1 MEFYKRVLKLH
12 HFRNLG
18 RKSPTELLLN
28 SSFEKHGGLVILVG
42 ENNVGKSN
50 VLEALTIF
58 NDADIKLCSEEDYF
72 KNHKK
77 DTLLSLEEET
87 ILDRKITG
95 FSCVDLKIQ
104 TKEVNK
110 GLKELSK
117 TLISYPFEKHVEAL
131 GEQCNN
137 SVYIPTNNNDYSK
150 ICTLVSNFINL
161 ITSYNSL
168 GLFLHFYKEK
178 LKLSEFVTEY
188 ANATNNLFFKE
199 LIKHVSGNSEWI
211 KNFCQCIKEIIKHNT
226 PDKKYNTDEFFVMRQ
241 HKQNQLAKIYS
252 CFKKLSEG
260 EIKPKDVEYIL
271 KKLEELDK
279 IFKTT
284 DFTKF
289 TPKTEALLNEQS
301 QEKLSEFVKEMIE
314 KIDEKYPI
322 NENFKQ
328 QFRTFRLN
336 IGNLK
341 KEIKNSLKNL
351 DKIGEDF
358 ERKKER
364 LIREIENDCKN
375 QKVLKFNYDVLLDNI
390 QQICKNYIASHAVND
405 VSKDIKSM
413 MCQLYLKKIDLLVN
427 SEIEQYRYNDFLES
441 ARKFLWEDIKTLDEK
456 SGVHLFP
463 KNIGEIKD
471 KFETNKEKFKQSKN
485 YSEFAEYCRE
495 CNPYTA
501 FQNLKNKVQFPLSGG
516 LSYKSYKLVPTMK
529 EYKEPKITD
538 NDFKAVLFTCIDYSS
553 LSEFDQWDWFFRNS
567 LFRKM
572 DFHPNA
578 IWNFFGSILKDGQA
592 LQIIMFDKNND
603 LVIYDSEKSFNI
615 PKKYLQEIDQELLK
629 EIRQSKHLFP
639 IEVKRKYNNNV
650 CQFEFFKKDTSH
662 LLFKV
667 NFTEI
672 LENLAEILEYN
683 MQLKI
688 DSLITKEFNKLL
700 AIAEDSSQNSYQ
712 LKIHVRH
719 NNKFYDYSKKSTAYE
734 IKLEI
739 HDCRKSHD
747 HNEPI
752 ILSQQSTG
760 FQWAFNFMFGFLYN
774 VGSDFSFNK
783 NIIYVM
789 DEPATH
795 LSVPARKEFRR
806 FLKEYAHKNHVTFV
820 LATHDPFLVDTDHLD
835 EIRIVEKETEGSV
848 IKNHFNYP
856 LNNAGKDSDA
866 LDKIKRSLGV
876 GQHVFHNPQKHR
888 IIFVEGITDYCYLSA
903 FKLYFNEREYK
914 DNPIPFTFLPISG
927 LKNNPNDMEETIK
940 KLCKLD
946 NHPIVLTDDD
956 RKCVFNQKATSER
969 FKKANEEMHD
979 PIRILQL
986 SKCDENFKQIE
997 DCFSANDRKKYAKN
1011 KQMELAMAF
1020 KTRLLYGEK
1029 DDVVSE
1035 ETKKNFLK
1043 LFEWIKKECNNPT
1056 IKKEYIK
1063 FDYNTPRIIIERIL
1077 MFKKMCLSL
1086 IAISGVCVG
1095 AKDLDFKLDYRATG
1109 GKLMGKMTDSSL
1121 LSITSMNDEPVVIKN
1136 LIVNRG
1142 NSCEA
1147 TKKVEPK
1154 LGDKFKKEK
1163 LFDHELKYSQQIFYR
1178 LDCKPNQLLE
1188 VKIITDKGE
1197 YYHKFSK

>member
-12 HFRNLG
+12 QFRNLG
-18 RKSPTELLLN
+18 KNLPTELLLN
-28 SSFEKHGGLVILVG
+28 SSFEKHGELVILVG

-50 VLEALTIF
+50 VLEALKIF
-58 NDADIKLCSEEDYF
+58 NDADVKLCSENDCFKAHESEDTVL
-72 KNHKK
+72 N
-77 DTLLSLEEET
+77 LEEET
-87 ILDRKITG
+87 ILDHKITG

-104 TKEVNK
+104 TKEVSE

-117 TLISYPFEKHVEAL
+117 ILISYPFEKHVEAL
-131 GEQCNN
+131 SEQCSN
-137 SVYIPTNNNDYSK
+137 SVYIPTNNNDYSN

-178 LKLSEFVTEY
+178 LKLSELVTKY
-188 ANATNNLFFKE
+188 ADATNNLFFKE

-211 KNFCQCIKEIIKHNT
+211 KNFCQCIKEIIKCNT
-226 PDKKYNTDEFFVMRQ
+226 PDKKYNTDEFFVMGQ

-252 CFKKLSEG
+252 YFKKLSEG
-260 EIKPKDVEYIL
+260 EIKPQNEDIL
-271 KKLEELDK
+271 KKLKSLDE

-289 TPKTEALLNEQS
+289 TPETE
-301 QEKLSEFVKEMIE
+301 VKDIIKE
-314 KIDEKYPI
+314 IDEKYPI

-341 KEIKNSLKNL
+341 KKIKNSLKYL
-351 DKIGEDF
+351 EKTREDF

-375 QKVLKFNYDVLLDNI
+375 QKVLEFNYDVLLDNI
-390 QQICKNYIASHAVND
+390 QQICKKYIASHVVND
-405 VSKDIKSM
+405 ASKDMKSM
-413 MCQLYLKKIDLLVN
+413 MCQFYLEKMELLSNSKIRQYQYDDLLK
-427 SEIEQYRYNDFLES
+427 S
-441 ARKFLWEDIKTLDEK
+441 ARISLWESIKTLDEK

-471 KFETNKEKFKQSKN
+471 KFETNKEKVKQSKN
-485 YSEFAEYCRE
+485 YFEFAEYCRE

-501 FQNLKNKVQFPLSGG
+501 FQNLRNKVQFPLSGG
-516 LSYKSYKLVPTMK
+516 LSYKSYKLVPIMK
-529 EYKEPKITD
+529 KYKEPKITD

-553 LSEFDQWDWFFRNS
+553 PSEFDQWDWFFRNS

-615 PKKYLQEIDQELLK
+615 PEKYLQEIDQESLK

-688 DSLITKEFNKLL
+688 DSLITKEFNRLL
-700 AIAEDSSQNSYQ
+700 AIAEDSPQDSYQ

-719 NNKFYDYSKKSTAYE
+719 NNKLSEEKEYTAYE
-734 IKLEI
+734 IKLEVY
-739 HDCRKSHD
+739 DCRKSHD

-856 LNNAGKDSDA
+856 LDDASKDSDA
-866 LDKIKRSLGV
+866 LYQIKRSLGV

-903 FKLYFNEREYK
+903 FKLYLYYKEYK

-927 LKNNPNDMEETIK
+927 LKNNPNDMKETIK
-940 KLCKLD
+940 KLCELD

-969 FKKANEEMHD
+969 FKKANKD
-979 PIRILQL
+979 FGNPITILQL
-986 SKCDENFKQIE
+986 SDCDRHFKQIE
-997 DCFSANDRKKYAKN
+997 DCFSANDRNKYAKN
-1011 KQMELAMAF
+1011 KRKELAMAF
-1020 KTRLLYGEK
+1020 KTRLLYGGE
-1029 DDVVSE
+1029 DDVMSE
-1035 ETKKNFLK
+1035 ETKENFKK

-1063 FDYNTPRIIIERIL
+1063 FDYNTPQIL
-1077 MFKKMCLSL
+1077 
-1086 IAISGVCVG
+1086 
-1095 AKDLDFKLDYRATG
+1095 
-1109 GKLMGKMTDSSL
+1109 
-1121 LSITSMNDEPVVIKN
+1121 
-1136 LIVNRG
+1136 
-1142 NSCEA
+1142 
-1147 TKKVEPK
+1147 
-1154 LGDKFKKEK
+1154 
-1163 LFDHELKYSQQIFYR
+1163 
-1178 LDCKPNQLLE
+1178 
-1188 VKIITDKGE
+1188 
-1197 YYHKFSK
+1197 

>member
-18 RKSPTELLLN
+18 RKSPAKLLLN
-28 SSFEKHGGLVILVG
+28 SSFENKHGGLVVLVG

-50 VLEALTIF
+50 VLEALIIF

-87 ILDRKITG
+87 ILDHKITG

-104 TKEVNK
+104 TEEIGE

-117 TLISYPFEKHVEAL
+117 ILISYPFEKHVEAL
-131 GEQCNN
+131 SEQCSN
-137 SVYIPTNNNDYSK
+137 SVYIPTNNDDYSN
-150 ICTLVSNFINL
+150 ICTFVSNFTNFIV
-161 ITSYNSL
+161 SYDQL
-168 GLFLHFYKEK
+168 KPFLHFYKEK
-178 LKLSEFVTEY
+178 LKLSELVTEY

-211 KNFCQCIKEIIKHNT
+211 KNFCQCIKEIIKRNT
-226 PDKKYNTDEFFVMRQ
+226 PDKKYNTDEFFVMGK

-252 CFKKLSEG
+252 YFKKLSEG
-260 EIKPKDVEYIL
+260 EIKPQNEDIL
-271 KKLEELDK
+271 KKLKSLDE

-289 TPKTEALLNEQS
+289 TPETEA
-301 QEKLSEFVKEMIE
+301 KDIIKE
-314 KIDEKYPI
+314 IDEKYPI

-328 QFRTFRLN
+328 QFRTFRSN
-336 IGNLK
+336 IISLK

-351 DKIGEDF
+351 DKIREGF
-358 ERKKER
+358 KLKKESW
-364 LIREIENDCKN
+364 IKEIGNDCEN
-375 QKVLKFNYDVLLDNI
+375 QKTLDPNYDVLLDNI
-390 QQICKNYIASHAVND
+390 EQICKNYIASHAVND
-405 VSKDIKSM
+405 ASKDIKSM
-413 MCQLYLKKIDLLVN
+413 MCQFYLKQIDLLVN
-427 SEIEQYRYNDFLES
+427 SEIEQYRYSDFLES

-471 KFETNKEKFKQSKN
+471 KFETNKEKFKQSRN

-501 FQNLKNKVQFPLSGG
+501 FQNLRNKVQFPLSGG

-538 NDFKAVLFTCIDYSS
+538 NDFKAVLFTCLNYSS
-553 LSEFDQWDWFFRNS
+553 PSEFDQSDWFFRNS

-572 DFHPNA
+572 GFHPNT
-578 IWNFFGSILKDGQA
+578 IWNFFGRILKDGQA

-603 LVIYDSEKSFNI
+603 LVIYDFEKSFNI
-615 PKKYLQEIDQELLK
+615 PKKYLQEIDQESLK
-629 EIRQSKHLFP
+629 EIRQSEFP
-639 IEVKRKYNNNV
+639 FNIEAKGECDNNV

-672 LENLAEILEYN
+672 LENIAEILEYN
-683 MQLKI
+683 MQLKM
-688 DSLITKEFNKLL
+688 DSSIAKEFNELL
-700 AIAEDSSQNSYQ
+700 AIAEDSPQDNYQ

-739 HDCRKSHD
+739 HDCRKSD
-747 HNEPI
+747 NQNEPI

-774 VGSDFSFNK
+774 VGSHFSLNK

-795 LSVPARKEFRR
+795 LSVPARKEFRK

-835 EIRIVEKETEGSV
+835 EIRIVEKETEGSA

-856 LNNAGKDSDA
+856 LNNASKDSDA
-866 LDKIKRSLGV
+866 LDKVKRSLGV

-888 IIFVEGITDYCYLSA
+888 IIFIEGITDYCYLSA
-903 FKLYFNEREYK
+903 FKLYFNERDFK
-914 DNPIPFTFLPISG
+914 DNPIPFTFFPISG
-927 LKNNPNDMEETIK
+927 LKNNPNEMKETIQ
-940 KLCKLD
+940 KLCELD
-946 NHPIVLTDDD
+946 NNPIVLTDDD
-956 RKCVFNQKATSER
+956 RKDNSDPQRAKSEE
-969 FKKANEEMHD
+969 FKNANEEMHD

-997 DCFSANDRKKYAKN
+997 DCFSENDKKRIRQKQAQGIGYGVQN
-1011 KQMELAMAF
+1011 KAL
-1020 KTRLLYGEK
+1020 
-1029 DDVVSE
+1029 V
-1035 ETKKNFLK
+1035 
-1043 LFEWIKKECNNPT
+1043 
-1056 IKKEYIK
+1056 
-1063 FDYNTPRIIIERIL
+1063 
-1077 MFKKMCLSL
+1077 
-1086 IAISGVCVG
+1086 
-1095 AKDLDFKLDYRATG
+1095 
-1109 GKLMGKMTDSSL
+1109 
-1121 LSITSMNDEPVVIKN
+1121 
-1136 LIVNRG
+1136 
-1142 NSCEA
+1142 
-1147 TKKVEPK
+1147 
-1154 LGDKFKKEK
+1154 
-1163 LFDHELKYSQQIFYR
+1163 
-1178 LDCKPNQLLE
+1178 
-1188 VKIITDKGE
+1188 
-1197 YYHKFSK
+1197 

>member
-18 RKSPTELLLN
+18 RKSPAKLLLN
-28 SSFEKHGGLVILVG
+28 SSFENKHGGLVVLVG

-58 NDADIKLCSEEDYF
+58 NDADVKLCSEEDYF

-77 DTLLSLEEET
+77 DTLLSLEEA

-137 SVYIPTNNNDYSK
+137 IVSIPINNDDYSN
-150 ICTLVSNFINL
+150 ICTFVSNFINL
-161 ITSYNSL
+161 IASYNLLES
-168 GLFLHFYKEK
+168 FLDFYKEK
-178 LKLSEFVTEY
+178 LKLSELVTEY

-226 PDKKYNTDEFFVMRQ
+226 PDKKYNTDEFFVMGP

-351 DKIGEDF
+351 DKIREDF

-463 KNIGEIKD
+463 KNPKEIKK
-471 KFETNKEKFKQSKN
+471 KFEDNKEKFKQSKN
-485 YSEFAEYCRE
+485 VSEFAEYCRE

-501 FQNLKNKVQFPLSGG
+501 FQNLRNKVQFPLSGG
-516 LSYKSYKLVPTMK
+516 LSHQFDELVPTMK

-538 NDFKAVLFTCIDYSS
+538 NDLKTALFTCIDYSS
-553 LSEFDQWDWFFRNS
+553 PSEFDQSDWFFRNS

-603 LVIYDSEKSFNI
+603 LVIYDFEKSFNI

-629 EIRQSKHLFP
+629 EIRQSEFP
-639 IEVKRKYNNNV
+639 FNIEAKGECDNNV

-672 LENLAEILEYN
+672 LENIAEILEYN

-688 DSLITKEFNKLL
+688 DSLIAKEFNKLL
-700 AIAEDSSQNSYQ
+700 AIAEDSPQDSYQ

-719 NNKFYDYSKKSTAYE
+719 NNKFYDYSKEYTAYE
-734 IKLEI
+734 IKLEVY
-739 HDCRKSHD
+739 DCRKSHD
-747 HNEPI
+747 QNEPI

-774 VGSDFSFNK
+774 VGSNFSLNK
-783 NIIYVM
+783 NIIYVI

-795 LSVPARKEFRR
+795 LSVPARKEFRK

-835 EIRIVEKETEGSV
+835 EIRIVEKETESSV

-856 LNNAGKDSDA
+856 LNNASKDSDA
-866 LDKIKRSLGV
+866 LYQIKRSLGV

-903 FKLYFNEREYK
+903 FKLYFNEREFK

-927 LKNNPNDMEETIK
+927 LKNNPNEMKETIK
-940 KLCKLD
+940 KLCELD
-946 NHPIVLTDDD
+946 NNPIVLTDDD
-956 RKCVFNQKATSER
+956 RKCVFNQQATSER
-969 FKKANEEMHD
+969 FKRANEEMHD
-979 PIRILQL
+979 PITILQL
-986 SKCDENFKQIE
+986 SDCDRHFKQIE

-1020 KTRLLYGEK
+1020 KTRLLYGGEDAVEK
-1029 DDVVSE
+1029 Q
-1035 ETKKNFLK
+1035 TKRNFLK
-1043 LFEWIKKECNNPT
+1043 LFKWV
-1056 IKKEYIK
+1056 
-1063 FDYNTPRIIIERIL
+1063 
-1077 MFKKMCLSL
+1077 
-1086 IAISGVCVG
+1086 AW
-1095 AKDLDFKLDYRATG
+1095 ATN
-1109 GKLMGKMTDSSL
+1109 L
-1121 LSITSMNDEPVVIKN
+1121 IKN
-1136 LIVNRG
+1136 
-1142 NSCEA
+1142 
-1147 TKKVEPK
+1147 
-1154 LGDKFKKEK
+1154 
-1163 LFDHELKYSQQIFYR
+1163 
-1178 LDCKPNQLLE
+1178 
-1188 VKIITDKGE
+1188 
-1197 YYHKFSK
+1197 

>member
-1 MEFYKRVLKLH
+1 MK
-12 HFRNLG
+12 
-18 RKSPTELLLN
+18 
-28 SSFEKHGGLVILVG
+28 
-42 ENNVGKSN
+42 
-50 VLEALTIF
+50 
-58 NDADIKLCSEEDYF
+58 
-72 KNHKK
+72 
-77 DTLLSLEEET
+77 
-87 ILDRKITG
+87 
-95 FSCVDLKIQ
+95 
-104 TKEVNK
+104 
-110 GLKELSK
+110 
-117 TLISYPFEKHVEAL
+117 
-131 GEQCNN
+131 
-137 SVYIPTNNNDYSK
+137 
-150 ICTLVSNFINL
+150 
-161 ITSYNSL
+161 
-168 GLFLHFYKEK
+168 FYKEK
-178 LKLSEFVTEY
+178 LKLSAFSTRQ
-188 ANATNNLFFKE
+188 ADNLLFKE
-199 LIKHVSGNSEWI
+199 LIKHVSGNSEGI
-211 KNFCQCIKEIIKHNT
+211 KNFCQCVKEIKKCNT
-226 PDKKYNTDEFFVMRQ
+226 PNKKYNTDEFFIMGK
-241 HKQNQLAKIYS
+241 HKQNQLEKIYS
-252 CFKKLSEG
+252 YFKKLSEG
-260 EIKPKDVEYIL
+260 EIKPQNEDIL
-271 KKLEELDK
+271 KKLKSLDE

-289 TPKTEALLNEQS
+289 TPETE
-301 QEKLSEFVKEMIE
+301 VKDIIKE
-314 KIDEKYPI
+314 IDEKYPI

-341 KEIKNSLKNL
+341 KKIKNSLKYLEKTREN
-351 DKIGEDF
+351 F
-358 ERKKER
+358 ERKKESW
-364 LIREIENDCKN
+364 IKEIENDCKN
-375 QKVLKFNYDVLLDNI
+375 QKTLDPNYDVLLDNI
-390 QQICKNYIASHAVND
+390 QQMCKNYIASHAVND

-427 SEIEQYRYNDFLES
+427 SEIEQYRYSNFFES
-441 ARKFLWEDIKTLDEK
+441 ARKSLWESIKTLDNE

-463 KNIGEIKD
+463 KNPKEIKK
-471 KFETNKEKFKQSKN
+471 KFEDNKEKFKQSKN
-485 YSEFAEYCRE
+485 VSEFAEYCRE

-501 FQNLKNKVQFPLSGG
+501 FQNLRNKVQFPLSGG
-516 LSYKSYKLVPTMK
+516 LSHQFDELVPTMK

-538 NDFKAVLFTCIDYSS
+538 NDLKTALFTCIDYSS
-553 LSEFDQWDWFFRNS
+553 PSEFDQSDWFFRGS

-629 EIRQSKHLFP
+629 EIRQSEFP
-639 IEVKRKYNNNV
+639 FNIEAKGECDNNV

-688 DSLITKEFNKLL
+688 DSLITKEFNRLL
-700 AIAEDSSQNSYQ
+700 AIAEDSPQDSYQ

-774 VGSDFSFNK
+774 VGSHFSFNK

-789 DEPATH
+789 DEPATP
-795 LSVPARKEFRR
+795 LSVPARKEFRK

-820 LATHDPFLVDTDHLD
+820 VATHDPFLVDTDHLD

-856 LNNAGKDSDA
+856 LNNASKNSDA
-866 LDKIKRSLGV
+866 LYQIKRSLGV

-903 FKLYFNEREYK
+903 FKLYFNEYNPQFK
-914 DNPIPFTFLPISG
+914 DNPIPFTFLPISW
-927 LKNNPNDMEETIK
+927 LKKESDEMKETIQ
-940 KLCKLD
+940 KLCELD
-946 NHPIVLTDDD
+946 NNPIVLTDDD
-956 RKCVFNQKATSER
+956 RKCDFDQNATSER

-997 DCFSANDRKKYAKN
+997 NCFSVNDRKKYAKN
-1011 KQMELAMAF
+1011 KRKELAMAF
-1020 KTRLLYGEK
+1020 KTRLLYSGKDAVEK
-1029 DDVVSE
+1029 Q
-1035 ETKKNFLK
+1035 TKRNFLK
-1043 LFEWIKKECNNPT
+1043 LFKWI
-1056 IKKEYIK
+1056 
-1063 FDYNTPRIIIERIL
+1063 
-1077 MFKKMCLSL
+1077 
-1086 IAISGVCVG
+1086 AW
-1095 AKDLDFKLDYRATG
+1095 ATN
-1109 GKLMGKMTDSSL
+1109 L
-1121 LSITSMNDEPVVIKN
+1121 IKN
-1136 LIVNRG
+1136 
-1142 NSCEA
+1142 
-1147 TKKVEPK
+1147 
-1154 LGDKFKKEK
+1154 
-1163 LFDHELKYSQQIFYR
+1163 
-1178 LDCKPNQLLE
+1178 
-1188 VKIITDKGE
+1188 
-1197 YYHKFSK
+1197 

>member
-1 MEFYKRVLKLH
+1 MKFYKRVLKLH
-12 HFRNLG
+12 HFRNLD

-58 NDADIKLCSEEDYF
+58 NDAGVKLCSEEDYF
-72 KNHKK
+72 KNHEK
-77 DTLLSLEEET
+77 DTLLSLEEEA
-87 ILDRKITG
+87 ILDHKITD

-104 TKEVNK
+104 SKEVNK

-117 TLISYPFEKHVEAL
+117 ILISYPFEKHVEAL

-178 LKLSEFVTEY
+178 LKLSELVTKY
-188 ANATNNLFFKE
+188 ADATNNLLFKE
-199 LIKHVSGNSEWI
+199 LIKYVSGNSEGI
-211 KNFCQCIKEIIKHNT
+211 KTFCQCIKEIIKRNT
-226 PDKKYNTDEFFVMRQ
+226 PNKKHNSDEFFIMGK
-241 HKQNQLAKIYS
+241 HKQNQLEKIYS
-252 CFKKLSEG
+252 CFKKLSEK

-271 KKLEELDK
+271 KKLEALDE

-284 DFTKF
+284 DSNTKF
-289 TPKTEALLNEQS
+289 TPKTEI
-301 QEKLSEFVKEMIE
+301 KDITKE
-314 KIDEKYPI
+314 IDEKYPI

-328 QFRTFRLN
+328 QFRTFRSN
-336 IGNLK
+336 IISLK

-351 DKIGEDF
+351 DKIREGF
-358 ERKKER
+358 KLKKESW
-364 LIREIENDCKN
+364 IKEIGNDCKN
-375 QKVLKFNYDVLLDNI
+375 QKTLEFDYDVLLDNI
-390 QQICKNYIASHAVND
+390 QQICEKYIASHVVND
-405 VSKDIKSM
+405 ASKDVKYM
-413 MCQLYLKKIDLLVN
+413 MCQFYLEKMELLSNSKIRRYQYDDLLK
-427 SEIEQYRYNDFLES
+427 S
-441 ARKFLWEDIKTLDEK
+441 ARISLWESIKTLDNE
-456 SGVHLFP
+456 SGTPLFP

-485 YSEFAEYCRE
+485 YFEFAEYCRE

-501 FQNLKNKVQFPLSGG
+501 FQNLRNKVQFPLSGG

-538 NDFKAVLFTCIDYSS
+538 NDLKTAYPNIPIK
-553 LSEFDQWDWFFRNS
+553 DWFFQHS
-567 LFRKM
+567 LFIKIGL
-572 DFHPNA
+572 HPHD
-578 IWNFFGSILKDGQA
+578 IW
-592 LQIIMFDKNND
+592 KNLNLD
-603 LVIYDSEKSFNI
+603 D
-615 PKKYLQEIDQELLK
+615 
-629 EIRQSKHLFP
+629 
-639 IEVKRKYNNNV
+639 
-650 CQFEFFKKDTSH
+650 KKD
-662 LLFKV
+662 F
-667 NFTEI
+667 
-672 LENLAEILEYN
+672 AEILEYN

-688 DSLITKEFNKLL
+688 DSLITKEFNELL
-700 AIAEDSSQNSYQ
+700 AIAEDSPKDSYQ

-719 NNKFYDYSKKSTAYE
+719 NNKFYDYSKESTAYE

-774 VGSDFSFNK
+774 WGSHFSLNK

-795 LSVPARKEFRR
+795 LSVPARKEFRK

-835 EIRIVEKETEGSV
+835 EIRIAEKETEGSI

-856 LNNAGKDSDA
+856 LNNASKDSDA

-903 FKLYFNEREYK
+903 FKLYFNEHNPQFK

-927 LKNNPNDMEETIK
+927 LKNNPNEMKETIK
-940 KLCKLD
+940 
-946 NHPIVLTDDD
+946 
-956 RKCVFNQKATSER
+956 
-969 FKKANEEMHD
+969 
-979 PIRILQL
+979 
-986 SKCDENFKQIE
+986 NFA
-997 DCFSANDRKKYAKN
+997 S
-1011 KQMELAMAF
+1011 
-1020 KTRLLYGEK
+1020 
-1029 DDVVSE
+1029 
-1035 ETKKNFLK
+1035 
-1043 LFEWIKKECNNPT
+1043 
-1056 IKKEYIK
+1056 
-1063 FDYNTPRIIIERIL
+1063 
-1077 MFKKMCLSL
+1077 
-1086 IAISGVCVG
+1086 
-1095 AKDLDFKLDYRATG
+1095 
-1109 GKLMGKMTDSSL
+1109 
-1121 LSITSMNDEPVVIKN
+1121 
-1136 LIVNRG
+1136 
-1142 NSCEA
+1142 
-1147 TKKVEPK
+1147 
-1154 LGDKFKKEK
+1154 
-1163 LFDHELKYSQQIFYR
+1163 
-1178 LDCKPNQLLE
+1178 
-1188 VKIITDKGE
+1188 
-1197 YYHKFSK
+1197 